1 MPFERDQVQVP
12 VMPVLTITGFKRS
25 VPTVDVISLYTP
37 GHYKCNSNDSDIVC
51 HLSSSTGQP
60 SDPTLSNCLQSSK
73 NLSEKP
79 SEVDVATFIPV
90 PTQRTSSLRSLTLRY
105 NGDTVSGSSTP
116 VLTGFRSL
124 SDSNFELKSKTFEIC
139 KNKLDQTKQLTSS
152 ILLKVSTNPSLV
164 SNSTNTDTVSSLEH
178 KKNLLTSC
186 YQWKTLVSSQV
197 QDTISINN
205 AILGSSPTIGRSRR
219 DSSVSEDS
227 TSSGYGSSSSTD
239 SVKTWKLTGLNN
251 LGNTCFINAI
261 VQCLCH
267 TEPLFEYCIHGNYE
281 DDINTTISNM
291 KGELMKAFAKLV
303 HSMSRANSSVPTCL
317 KDFHSQLRVFTSC
330 FPSNSQQDAQE
341 FLRYLLQG
349 LHEDVNTVRTILPTV
364 TQDIDET
371 LSESQKST
379 EACQRYLRNDNSK
392 IIDIFLGQLRSTLQC
407 LVCGHASVTFDP
419 FWDLSVSIPK
429 GFNKVSIQQ
438 CLDLFTKE
446 ELLDGDEKPTCSQC
460 KTRQRCSKRFSIH
473 KFPQILVLHIKR
485 FSLAGKNQPKEFTAN
500 VEYPLKNFNLRP
512 FASERVSYIPM
523 YNLYAVANHSG
534 SGDSGHYTA
543 VCRHPYTEE
552 WHQFNDTKVSKV
564 SSKRVVSSN
573 AYILFYELSSH
584 CSRL

>member
-1 MPFERDQVQVP
+1 MPT
-12 VMPVLTITGFKRS
+12 LTVTGFKRS
-25 VPTVDVISLYTP
+25 VSTVDVTSLYTP
-37 GHYKCNSNDSDIVC
+37 GHYKSNSDIIQR
-51 HLSSSTGQP
+51 LSSSACLP
-60 SDPTLSNCLQSSK
+60 SDSDLSSCLKGSK
-73 NLSEKP
+73 HLSEKV

-90 PTQRTSSLRSLTLRY
+90 PSQRTSSLRSLTFRY

-124 SDSNFELKSKTFEIC
+124 SDSKFELKSKTFENC
-139 KNKLDQTKQLTSS
+139 NNKLDQTNQLTS
-152 ILLKVSTNPSLV
+152 LERLKGSSSPNLI
-164 SNSTNTDTVSSLEH
+164 SNNTNTDIVPNVEY

-186 YQWKTLVSSQV
+186 YQWKTHASPPARETVSV
-197 QDTISINN
+197 NN
-205 AILGSSPTIGRSRR
+205 ATLGSSPTIGRSRR

-251 LGNTCFINAI
+251 LGNTCFINAV
-261 VQCLCH
+261 VQCLRH

-303 HSMSRANSSVPTCL
+303 HSMSRTNSNVPASL
-317 KDFHSQLRVFTSC
+317 KDFHGQLRTFTSC

-349 LHEDVNTVRTILPTV
+349 LHEDVNTVRTLLPPV
-364 TQDIDET
+364 TQGIDEA
-371 LSESQKST
+371 LSESQKSN

-392 IIDIFLGQLRSTLQC
+392 IIDIFLGQLRSKLQC
-407 LVCGHASVTFDP
+407 LVCGHTSVTFDP

-429 GFNKVSIQQ
+429 GSNKVSIQQ

-446 ELLDGDEKPTCSQC
+446 EILDGDEKPTCSEC
-460 KTRQRCSKRFSIH
+460 KTRQKCSKRFSIH
-473 KFPQILVLHIKR
+473 KFPHILVLHIKR

-512 FASERVSYIPM
+512 FASEHVSHIPM
-523 YNLYAVANHSG
+523 YNLYAVANHRG
-534 SGDSGHYTA
+534 SGESGHYTA
-543 VCRHPYTEE
+543 VCRHPCTGE

-564 SSKRVVSSN
+564 SSKRVVSAN